1 MKRIPFW
8 EILLAALFICIVF
21 YLGGFY
27 RLELMTMDTRMNL
40 AGPRTPPPDIVMVTI
55 DEDSFTHLRRK
66 WPWPPTYHARVI
78 DRIASLGA
86 KVISFDISFAEPGPE
101 PAEDILLGR
110 IIARAGNVV
119 ASVFTVPEPVLPIN
133 PVWDNASGIAFVDL
147 LADPDGVVR
156 RIMPVADLDP
166 DPSVKELRQ
175 PALTLGL
182 EVYRQAFEPEGKL
195 DMTDSRFF
203 RLGALRVPLDRDGGF
218 FIRYCGGGGTF
229 TSIPYYKVLSGEVEA
244 GQFKDKL
251 VIIGATAQAFHDNF
265 STPFRAGD
273 MQTPGM
279 EIHANVLGT
288 LMGGRFLFRFPVWIS
303 LILILV
309 LTLLSGFLIFLVG
322 PEKKGVFLLAAV
334 LLLVLLGSYF
344 LYTGVGL
351 ILDLVPMLA
360 GPSFEFIV
368 LLGVVLSRE
377 KREKAV
383 IRETFGKYVSE
394 SVQKW
399 LMENPGYEQRLG
411 GEMRDISILFADIND
426 FVPMT
431 ESLGA
436 EATIRVLNEYFT
448 RIVEIISRH
457 GGTVKQFVGDEIMI
471 MFGAPADQPE
481 HAKLAVRSAIDMIN
495 DLKKFQ
501 AEREARGERKFWIK
515 IGLNCGLCVCGN
527 IGSLKRMEYSV
538 IGDVV
543 NFASRIMGQN
553 KACDTTILVSP
564 SIYERTRDEFD
575 YREQGSRKLK
585 GKAEEMLVYELLGRK
600 DSPSGLR
607 VNYTYGGLP
616 REDHQADTPAGS

>member
-1 MKRIPFW
+1 MKKIPVW
-8 EILLAALFICIVF
+8 EILLAAVFVCAVF
-21 YLGGFY
+21 YLGGFN
-27 RLELMTMDTRMNL
+27 RLELMTIDARMNL
-40 AGPRTPPPDIVMVTI
+40 AGPRTPPPEVVMVTI
-55 DEDSFTHLRRK
+55 DEASFTHLRQK
-66 WPWPPTYHARVI
+66 WPWPASYHARVI
-78 DRIASLGA
+78 DRIASFGA
-86 KVISFDISFAEPGPE
+86 KVISFDISFAEPGPS
-101 PAEDILLGR
+101 PAEDLLLGKA
-110 IIARAGNVV
+110 IARAGNVV
-119 ASVFTVPEPVLPIN
+119 AAVFTVPEPVLPID
-133 PVWDNASGIAFVDL
+133 PVWDNAAGIAFVDL
-147 LADPDGVVR
+147 LADSDGVIR
-156 RIMPVADLDP
+156 RIMPVADLAP
-166 DPSVKELRQ
+166 DPSGQKLNQ

-182 EVYRQAFEPEGKL
+182 EVYREGFDPEGKL
-195 DMTDSRFF
+195 DLTNSRFF
-203 RLGALRVPLDRDGGF
+203 SLGSLRVPLDRDGGF
-218 FIRYCGGGGTF
+218 FVRYFGGAGTF
-229 TSIPYYKVLSGEVEA
+229 TSVPYYKVLRGEIKA

-265 STPFRAGD
+265 STPFRKGD
-273 MQTPGM
+273 FQTPGM

-288 LMGGRFLFRFPVWIS
+288 LMGRRFLVRLPLWLS
-303 LILILV
+303 LALV
-309 LTLLSGFLIFLVG
+309 LALSLLSGYLFFRGG
-322 PEKKGVFLLAAV
+322 PEKKGIFLLV
-334 LLLVLLGSYF
+334 LLLALVLLGSYF
-344 LYTGVGL
+344 LYTGAGL
-351 ILDLVPMLA
+351 LLDLVPMLA
-360 GPSFEFIV
+360 GPSLEFIV

-448 RIVEIISRH
+448 RIVEIITRH

-471 MFGAPADQPE
+471 MFGAPADQPD
-481 HAKLAVRSAIDMIN
+481 HTKLAVQAAVDMIN
-495 DLKKFQ
+495 DLKQFQ

-515 IGLNCGLCVCGN
+515 IGLNSGLCVCGN

-564 SIYERTRDEFD
+564 SVYERTRNEFD
-575 YREQGSRKLK
+575 FREQGARKLK
-585 GKAEEMLVYELLGRK
+585 GKAAEMIVYELLGRK
-600 DSPSGLR
+600 AAPPDLLVS
-607 VNYTYGGLP
+607 YTYGGQV
-616 REDHQADTPAGS
+616 REDSPPAPPPA